1 MKLSIKKF
9 FSKCDKIQFP
19 ADLVTLTKKIL
30 NEKNHFLCNARDE
43 NYHKIRVLMIKLLQK
58 KNCSLNS
65 KTKAIIMTK
74 TQEKLALKLNINIS
88 YRMI

>member
-58 KNCSLNS
+58 K
-65 KTKAIIMTK
+65 KMFI
-74 TQEKLALKLNINIS
+74 KLKNKGNNNDKNTREVGLKVKH
-88 YRMI
+88 